1 MKTITKEDIIEI
13 IRRKIEFHDNQ
24 ETFINCLAIEITE
37 LIEQHISDED
47 EEYKDYCKICGSVL
61 EILDT
66 VQGDN
71 EGIRH
76 DRKCTKCGQIWGCS
90 KGGFHKLTI
99 Y

>member
-1 MKTITKEDIIEI
+1 MKD
-13 IRRKIEFHDNQ
+13 KIYYQKREFLNKGDSH
-24 ETFINCLAIEITE
+24 
-37 LIEQHISDED
+37 
-47 EEYKDYCKICGSVL
+47 
-61 EILDT
+61 
-66 VQGDN
+66 GDN

>member
-1 MKTITKEDIIEI
+1 MMKAKKRLTNFSSNPYKTNIKLKTMKD
-13 IRRKIEFHDNQ
+13 KIYYQKREFLNKGDSH
-24 ETFINCLAIEITE
+24 
-37 LIEQHISDED
+37 
-47 EEYKDYCKICGSVL
+47 
-61 EILDT
+61 
-66 VQGDN
+66 GDN